1 MFVYKKQQVCIIN
14 LIKKEVKPHERS
26 PLPIRMLRIVYYPMY
41 YHKLMERMNLLHYGV
56 NKFLKEVVNNAK
68 DCYPLLKTFEYTID
82 SREDQNYDLS
92 RLESKLSKIMY

>member
-1 MFVYKKQQVCIIN
+1 
-14 LIKKEVKPHERS
+14 
-26 PLPIRMLRIVYYPMY
+26 
-41 YHKLMERMNLLHYGV
+41 MERMNLLHYGV

-92 RLESKLSKIMY
+92 RLESKLSKIMYWNLKNDCRYLSLDITLISLMLKQIRL